1 MDEEDFRYLIQRF
14 IEQEQL
20 NPETAERLLQQILKI
35 LFTRGEIKDRQDNR
49 SQNDI
54 VQKLPTLQKKESENE
69 KNEML

>member
-35 LFTRGEIKDRQDNR
+35 LFPRGEIKDRQDNR

>member
-35 LFTRGEIKDRQDNR
+35 LFPRGEIKDRQDNR
-49 SQNDI
+49 SQHDI
-54 VQKLPTLQKKESENE
+54 VQ
-69 KNEML
+69 

>member
-1 MDEEDFRYLIQRF
+1 MDEEDVRDLIQRF

-35 LFTRGEIKDRQDNR
+35 LFPRGEIKDRQDNR
-49 SQNDI
+49 SQHDI